1 MLLRWFEARITGPSL
16 GTLSPP
22 STRIRNQ
29 TRISGFTTAPAI
41 RNPRS
46 GFFPPLAVPAGA
58 SASRP
63 GAVGASPRGTRGASR
78 LDPPVISGG
87 WLWRLR

>member
-46 GFFPPLAVPAGA
+46 GSFPPLRVPAGV
-58 SASRP
+58 SA
-63 GAVGASPRGTRGASR
+63 GGVGASPGGTRGASR
-78 LDPPVISGG
+78 LAPPVISGG